1 MDNKDKYGIKMR
13 KFCAE
18 HEEAVRKELAE
29 KGASQKLLDRHLEK
43 LRWLQ
48 HERLIQL
55 IVLLLTVMCELFA
68 LYLAFV
74 ALKTV
79 VAFAVSL
86 VILVVLFFYV
96 LHYFFLEN
104 TTQHW
109 YRIAEEIMDGLDK

>member
-1 MDNKDKYGIKMR
+1 MRQGINIRRYCKV
-13 KFCAE
+13 
-18 HEEAVRKELAE
+18 HEEMLGSSPPSPALLA
-29 KGASQKLLDRHLEK
+29 LHLER
-43 LRWLQ
+43 LQWLQ
-48 HERLIQL
+48 HERLIHL
-55 IVLLLTVMCELFA
+55 IVLLLTAICELFA

-96 LHYFFLEN
+96 CHYFFLEN